1 MAFRN
6 SIDVTPP
13 GVYAAYTAIA
23 LTITLIALAAA
34 FVLGAIPATAGSLPS
49 GTTGGLRVETAWP
62 GTAAPVACADI
73 TEDTPNP
80 ACGDAIAV
88 DGIAP

>member
-1 MAFRN
+1 MAFRD
-6 SIDVTPP
+6 SISAAPP
-13 GVYAAYTAIA
+13 GVHATYTAIA

-34 FVLGAIPATAGSLPS
+34 FVLGATPATAGGLPS
-49 GTTGGLRVETAWP
+49 GTTGGLRVESAWP
-62 GTAAPVACADI
+62 ATASPVSCADI

>member
-6 SIDVTPP
+6 TIDATPP
-13 GVYAAYTAIA
+13 GVHAAYTAIA

-34 FVLGAIPATAGSLPS
+34 FVLGATPATAGGLPS
-49 GTTGGLRVETAWP
+49 GITGGLPAWP
-62 GTAAPVACADI
+62 STATPVACADI